1 MNNNSYV
8 YISSDKLVE
17 VIVHCCPPNKSVD
30 HCERLAYNGRFVVA
44 EDCLKCWTDWLKDG
58 E

>member
-17 VIVHCCPPNKSVD
+17 VIEHCCPPNKSVD
-30 HCERLAYNGRFVVA
+30 HCERLVHNGCFGVA
-44 EDCLKCWTDWLKDG
+44 EDCLKCWKDWLKDG